1 MRRHAVLIAALALA
15 VGPILDAGPL
25 SAQQF
30 DNFGDGP
37 LEGFAPLPEGAIDPL
52 LPSLGGDGSLA
63 PDGSEIGLQITDGQ
77 SGVTLEVFPGAGGSI
92 TSISQPETA
101 QAVRVT
107 LRALDRMLG
116 QPTDIEMGVG
126 ETVIYGRIVIH
137 VRECRYPS
145 DDPASDAFAYIEIL
159 DQQGNGLFA
168 GWMIASAPVLN
179 ALEHPRYDVWVL
191 RCTRD

>member
-1 MRRHAVLIAALALA
+1 MIRRAVLIGAFGLAL
-15 VGPILDAGPL
+15 GL
-25 SAQQF
+25 SPGGAQQF

-37 LEGFAPLPEGAIDPL
+37 LEGFAPLPEGSTDQA
-52 LPSLGGDGSLA
+52 LPSLGGNGTLGLGG
-63 PDGSEIGLQITDGQ
+63 PEISLQITDGQ
-77 SGVTLEVFPGAGGSI
+77 SDVSLEVFPGAGGAI

-145 DDPASDAFAYIEIL
+145 DDPASDAFAYVEIL
-159 DQQGNGLFA
+159 DQQGNALFA
-168 GWMIASAPVLN
+168 GWMIASAPAIN
-179 ALEHPRYDVWVL
+179 ALEHPRYDIWVL
-191 RCTRD
+191 RCTAN

>member
-1 MRRHAVLIAALALA
+1 MRRPVSLAPLIIAL
-15 VGPILDAGPL
+15 GL
-25 SAQQF
+25 SQGAAQQF

-37 LEGFAPLPEGAIDPL
+37 LEGFAPLSEGVTDPS
-52 LPSLGGDGSLA
+52 LPSLGGERGLGTGG
-63 PDGSEIGLQITDGQ
+63 PEIGLQITEGQ
-77 SGVTLEVFPGAGGSI
+77 SDVSLEVFPGIGGAV
-92 TSISQPETA
+92 TSISQPPVAPA
-101 QAVRVT
+101 QRVT

-126 ETVIYGRIVIH
+126 ETVVYGRIVIH
-137 VRECRYPS
+137 LRECRFPV

-168 GWMIASAPVLN
+168 GWMIASAPALS

-191 RCTRD
+191 RCIPD